1 LNFKNISTTLKK
13 KKDFDTL
20 YSEGSRFDCGC
31 LLFIWRFNN
40 SKILRAGYPVSKKV
54 GKACRRNLIKRW
66 LKNSLAALLNE
77 TFTSAGGIN
86 LKGVD
91 FIVRVRPEVLKR
103 GYHVVSDK
111 VAGFIRSTALRQD
124 KEVASLQS

>member
-1 LNFKNISTTLKK
+1 LSFKEISTTLKK
-13 KKDFDTL
+13 RKEFETL

-40 SKILRAGYPVSKKV
+40 CGMLRAGYPVSKKV
-54 GKACRRNLIKRW
+54 GKACRRNLVKRW

-77 TFTSAGGIN
+77 ISPGASD

-103 GYHVVSDK
+103 GYHVVYDK
-111 VAGFIRSTALRQD
+111 VSGFIKSIALRQE
-124 KEVASLQS
+124 KEVASF

>member
-1 LNFKNISTTLKK
+1 LSFNFFSTTLKK
-13 KKDFDTL
+13 KKEFEAL

-31 LLFIWRFNN
+31 LLFIWRFNKSN
-40 SKILRAGYPVSKKV
+40 MFRAGYPVSKKV
-54 GKACRRNLIKRW
+54 GNACRRNLIKRW

-77 TFTSAGGIN
+77 LRAGEGDIN

-103 GYHVVSDK
+103 GYHAVYHK
-111 VAGFIRSTALRQD
+111 LAGFIKSTALRQD
-124 KEVASLQS
+124 REVASF